1 MENLDIILTEEDA
14 QTVLAE
20 SEEINYDD
28 ALLTDSMKMY
38 LKEINQ
44 IPLLTFEQ
52 EKELGLAIL
61 EGDKKAQ
68 DKLVEHNLR
77 LVVSIAKR
85 YQGCGLSI
93 MDLIQ
98 EGSFGLINAASKFN
112 VTKGYRFSTY
122 ATWWIRRAISNAL
135 TSQSRSIRVPAHI
148 TNQMAKIKKATVQL
162 QQSLQREPT
171 DEEIAAAVGL
181 TAQKVIETRET
192 FNHIGSL
199 DVPMGEDSDST
210 IGDYVPDTTPDNP
223 LASMFE
229 EADAAVL
236 ETLFST
242 LAKHEVKVLK
252 LRFGIGYDH
261 AHTLEETGGIMSLS
275 KERVRQIEIK
285 ALRKLRHPMRL
296 ALIQELKD
304 EILG

>member
-20 SEEINYDD
+20 SEEIDYDD
-28 ALLTDSMKMY
+28 ALLTDSMKLY

-61 EGDKKAQ
+61 EGDKSAK

-98 EGSFGLINAASKFN
+98 EGSFGLMNAASKFN
-112 VTKGYRFSTY
+112 VHKGYRFSTY
-122 ATWWIRRAISNAL
+122 ATWWIRQAISNAL

-148 TNQMAKIKKATVQL
+148 TNQMAKIKKATAQL
-162 QQSLQREPT
+162 QQTLQREPT

-181 TAQKVIETRET
+181 TAKKVAETRET

-199 DVPMGEDSDST
+199 DVPMSEDSDSNV
-210 IGDYVPDTTPDNP
+210 GDYIPDTTPDNP

-229 EADAAVL
+229 EADAAIL

-261 AHTLEETGGIMSLS
+261 AHTLEETGSAVCLS

-296 ALIQELKD
+296 ALIQELKE

>member
-98 EGSFGLINAASKFN
+98 EGSFGLINAASKCN
-112 VTKGYRFSTY
+112 VNKGYRFSTY
-122 ATWWIRRAISNAL
+122 ATWWIRQAISNAL

-181 TAQKVIETRET
+181 TAQKVIETREVT
-192 FNHIGSL
+192 LVRLRQSL
-199 DVPMGEDSDST
+199 NAPYPIEVTGPSKV
-210 IGDYVPDTTPDNP
+210 ITP
-223 LASMFE
+223 
-229 EADAAVL
+229 
-236 ETLFST
+236 
-242 LAKHEVKVLK
+242 
-252 LRFGIGYDH
+252 
-261 AHTLEETGGIMSLS
+261 
-275 KERVRQIEIK
+275 
-285 ALRKLRHPMRL
+285 
-296 ALIQELKD
+296 
-304 EILG
+304 